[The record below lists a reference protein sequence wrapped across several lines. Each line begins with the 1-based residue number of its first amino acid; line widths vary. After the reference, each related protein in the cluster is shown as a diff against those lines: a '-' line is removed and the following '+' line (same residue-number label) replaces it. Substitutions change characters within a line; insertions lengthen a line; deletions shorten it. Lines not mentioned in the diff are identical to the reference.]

1 MGVAKHRGAAG
12 ESLAAEYLSL
22 IGWDVHERNVR
33 LAGVEIDLLARDD
46 RTDVLVEVKV
56 RCRDDYGGAAYAVD
70 RRKRERMQRAA
81 RALLHAGARIVRI
94 DVVTVELEADGVR
107 LRHYRNAITD

>member
-12 ESLAAEYLSL
+12 ETLAAEYLTL

-33 LAGVEIDLLARDD
+33 LAGVEVDLLARDD

-56 RCRDDYGGAAYAVD
+56 RCRDDYGGAVHAID
-70 RRKRERMQRAA
+70 RHKCERLRRAA
-81 RALLHAGARIVRI
+81 RALIHAGARIVRI
-94 DVVTVELEADGVR
+94 DVVAVELEADGV
-107 LRHYRNAITD
+107 